1 MNHTT
6 FPPGFLWGAAT
17 SAYQIEGATQVDGR
31 GVSIWDSFCSTPG
44 KVLGGHSG
52 EPACRHYFRYA
63 EDVGIMRDLG
73 LNSYR
78 FSLAW
83 PRLMPEGRGKLNS
96 KGLDFY
102 RRLVDSLLES
112 EIRPMATLYHWD
124 LPQALQDKGGWAS
137 ADTPKRFA
145 DYCFAVFDDLADA
158 VPMWITINEPAVTA
172 ILGHMT
178 GEMAPGHRDAR
189 EGLLVAHHL
198 LLAHG
203 MAVRAFRDSSGRKQA
218 TGVDA
223 SQPIDG
229 IGIALSINYQEP
241 ATDDERD
248 VAATERMDGLWNRLY
263 LDPLFRGHY
272 PEYVLAWLGQAGVLP
287 DALAK
292 PRPEEMRTISQET
305 DFLGINYYTRN
316 QAAWDPA
323 DHLLNASAVAP
334 RLPVTDMGW
343 EVYPEGLFK
352 VLKRVSDDYTKIPL
366 FITENGAAFD
376 DSLPPDGS
384 VVDDSARID
393 YLSSHIDAARRAC
406 ECGVNLQGYYVW
418 SLMDNFE
425 WAQGYSKRF
434 GLVHVDLKTQRRT
447 LKRSALWY
455 RDFIRSHQ

>member
-17 SAYQIEGATQVDGR
+17 SAYQIEGATQADGR
-31 GVSIWDSFCSTPG
+31 GVSIWDTFCAVPG
-44 KVLGGHSG
+44 KVFGGHSG
-52 EPACRHYFRYA
+52 EPACQHYVRYA
-63 EDVGIMRDLG
+63 EDIGMMRDLG

-83 PRLMPEGRGKLNS
+83 PRLMPEGRGTLNR

-102 RRLVDSLLES
+102 RRLIDLLLQS

-124 LPQALQDKGGWAS
+124 LPQALQDKGGWANI
-137 ADTPKRFA
+137 DTAKRFA
-145 DYCFAVFDDLADA
+145 DYCFSVFGELADV
-158 VPMWITINEPAVTA
+158 VPMWITINEPAVA
-172 ILGHMT
+172 AVLGHMT

-189 EGLLVAHHL
+189 EGLVVAHHL

-203 MAVRAFRDSSGRKQA
+203 MAVRAFRDSSGCKRVA
-218 TGVDA
+218 GADA
-223 SQPIDG
+223 SRSVSG
-229 IGIALSINYQEP
+229 IGIALSINHQEP
-241 ATDDERD
+241 ATDDVRD
-248 VAATERMDGLWNRLY
+248 ISAARRADGFWNRLY

-272 PEYVLAWLGQAGVLP
+272 PEDVLAWLDQAGILP
-287 DALAK
+287 DALAR
-292 PRPEEMRTISQET
+292 PRPEEMQMISQET

-316 QAAWDPA
+316 QVAFDPA
-323 DHLLNASAVAP
+323 DHLLNASATAP
-334 RLPVTDMGW
+334 RLPVTSMGW
-343 EVYPEGLFK
+343 EVYPEGLFR

-366 FITENGAAFD
+366 FIAENGAAFD
-376 DSLPPDGS
+376 DLLPSDGS
-384 VVDDSARID
+384 IIDDSARTD
-393 YLSSHIDAARRAC
+393 YLASHVDAARRTR
-406 ECGVNLQGYYVW
+406 ESGVNLRGYYVW

-434 GLVHVDLKTQRRT
+434 GLVHVDFRTQRRT

>member
-1 MNHTT
+1 MNNTG

-17 SAYQIEGATQVDGR
+17 SAYQIEGATQADGR
-31 GVSIWDSFCSTPG
+31 GVSIWDTFCSTPG

-52 EPACRHYFRYA
+52 EQACRHYFRYA
-63 EDVGIMRDLG
+63 EDVGIMRELG
-73 LNSYR
+73 LDSYR

-83 PRLMPEGRGKLNS
+83 PRLMPDGRGKLNS

-102 RRLVDSLLES
+102 KRLVGLLLES

-124 LPQALQDKGGWAS
+124 LPQALQDKGGWANI
-137 ADTPKRFA
+137 DTAKRFA
-145 DYCFAVFDDLADA
+145 DYCFAVFEELADV
-158 VPMWITINEPAVTA
+158 VPMWITINEPAVIA
-172 ILGHMT
+172 VLGHMS

-189 EGLLVAHHL
+189 EGLIVAHHL

-203 MAVRAFRDSSGRKQA
+203 MAVRAFRDSSGRKRA
-218 TGVDA
+218 AGADA
-223 SQPIDG
+223 SQPVKG
-229 IGIALSINYQEP
+229 IGIALSINHQEP
-241 ATDDERD
+241 ATDDARD
-248 VAATERMDGLWNRLY
+248 ISAAKRADGFWNRLY

-272 PEYVLAWLGQAGVLP
+272 PEDILEPLAQAGVLP

-292 PRPEEMRTISQET
+292 PRPEEMQMIGQET

-316 QAAWDPA
+316 QVVWDPA
-323 DHLLNASAVAP
+323 DRLLNASAVAP
-334 RLPVTDMGW
+334 RPPVTAMGW

-376 DSLPPDGS
+376 DSLPPDGAII
-384 VVDDSARID
+384 DDGSRID
-393 YLSSHIDAARRAC
+393 YLSSHVSAARRVC
-406 ECGVNLQGYYVW
+406 ECGVNLKGYYVW

-434 GLVHVDLKTQRRT
+434 GLVHVDFQTQQRT

-455 RDFIRSHQ
+455 RDFITSQR

>member
-6 FPPGFLWGAAT
+6 FPPGFLWGVST
-17 SAYQIEGATQVDGR
+17 SAYQIEGATQADGR
-31 GVSIWDSFCSTPG
+31 GVSIWDTFCSTPG
-44 KVLGGHSG
+44 KVRGGHSG
-52 EPACRHYFRYA
+52 EPACQHYLRYA
-63 EDVGIMRDLG
+63 EDVGIMRELG
-73 LNSYR
+73 LDSYR

-83 PRLMPEGRGKLNS
+83 PRLMPEGRGTLNR

-102 RRLVDSLLES
+102 RRLIDLLLES

-124 LPQALQDKGGWAS
+124 LPEALQDKGGWANI
-137 ADTPKRFA
+137 DTAKRFA
-145 DYCFAVFDDLADA
+145 DYCFAVFGELADV
-158 VPMWITINEPAVTA
+158 VPMWITINEPAVIA
-172 ILGHMT
+172 VLGHT
-178 GEMAPGHRDAR
+178 IGEMAPGHRDAQ
-189 EGLLVAHHL
+189 EGLSAAHHL

-203 MAVRAFRDSSGRKQA
+203 LAVRAFRDTSGRKQTA
-218 TGVDA
+218 GANA
-223 SQPIDG
+223 SQPVSG

-434 GLVHVDLKTQRRT
+434 GLVHVDFQTQRRT
-447 LKRSALWY
+447 PKRSALWY
-455 RDFIRSHQ
+455 RDFITSQR